1 MHILI
6 ANVGNVRMNEIKA
19 LAQALNKK
27 HKVTIACMAMDCSY
41 RGLAFT
47 FQDAPVRVSP
57 LLYKDIIKNS
67 GWVAAKDPGKMLRE
81 QGKAKLAAFDDIA
94 AYEFYSNPADAV
106 SIMMSEIMISE
117 KPDLVICGINNG
129 VHMGQDI
136 YSAGNI
142 GLAMEGVFFHT
153 PSIAVAVEW
162 KNGGHS
168 EEELENAVEFIEK
181 NVEKFASFKLPYT
194 FLNINI
200 PTVKRYKDFKGV
212 KISRMGRMTQLSE
225 YEEKEDVKGNKYY
238 WAKKVDRANAD
249 REEWARTW
257 FDKNYITIVPINYDA
272 TDHTAVAQWEK
283 SIIQQMKAAAERS
296 EQEVAFAS
304 KVFAG
309 GVK

>member
-1 MHILI
+1 MNILI

-47 FQDAPVRVSP
+47 FQDAPARVSP
-57 LLYKDIIKNS
+57 LLYKEIIKNS
-67 GWVAAKDPGKMLRE
+67 NWIGAMDAGKVRE
-81 QGKAKLAAFDDIA
+81 TGKAKLAAFDDIA

-129 VHMGQDI
+129 LHMGQDV
-136 YSAGNI
+136 YSAGNV
-142 GLAMEGVFFHT
+142 GLAMEGVFFRT

-168 EEELENAVEFIEK
+168 EEELENAVTFIEK

-200 PTVKRYKDFKGV
+200 PTVKKYKDFKGV
-212 KISRMGRMTQLSE
+212 KVSRMGRMTQLSE

-238 WAKKVDRANAD
+238 WAKKVDRVNAD

-257 FDKNYITIVPINYDA
+257 FDKGYITVVPVNYDA
-272 TDHTAVAQWEK
+272 TDYMAVAQWEK
-283 SIIQQMKAAAERS
+283 SIIKQMRAAAEH
-296 EQEVAFAS
+296 EEEAKATFAS
-304 KVFAG
+304 KVFSG
-309 GVK
+309 GAK